1 MKKMTRKC
9 AVSCQ
14 VVVRQFTDS
23 IFSNYEFGLINPLKL
38 FQTGYDWLYGFG
50 SIPFGTTAAN
60 WLHGPLALGLRQ
72 LGELTN

>member
-1 MKKMTRKC
+1 MSG
-9 AVSCQ
+9 SCYI
-14 VVVRQFTDS
+14 DNS
-23 IFSNYEFGLINPLKL
+23 PIAIFSNYEFGLINPLKL